1 MTGVQTCALP
11 ISRNPKKNVNRYD
24 LTNDPN
30 ENKKIAQTHK
40 QLVAQLEKKMRELEK
55 DNLSGYKEEIS
66 DKEMQRITNE
76 LKRLGYIKS

>member
-1 MTGVQTCALP
+1 MININFKLA
-11 ISRNPKKNVNRYD
+11 
-24 LTNDPN
+24 
-30 ENKKIAQTHK
+30 
-40 QLVAQLEKKMRELEK
+40 LEKGKNPAEELEK